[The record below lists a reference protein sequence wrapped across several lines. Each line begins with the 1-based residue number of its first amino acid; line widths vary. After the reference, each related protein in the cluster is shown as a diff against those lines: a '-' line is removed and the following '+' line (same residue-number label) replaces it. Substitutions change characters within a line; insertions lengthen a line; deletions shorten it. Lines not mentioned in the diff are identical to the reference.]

1 MSEQFCNRVAKAAVR
16 LKCLPSYEHSRIY
29 RIRYRSFLLKER
41 AGVDSRAARAPGADV
56 KIKEPSC

>member
-16 LKCLPSYEHSRIY
+16 LKCLPSYEHSLID
-29 RIRYRSFLLKER
+29 RIRYRLFLLKER

-56 KIKEPSC
+56 KMKETSC